1 MNNPKNIRQEF
12 ADTMLEIG
20 TKNKNLIVMVG
31 DISHGILSKRFA
43 KKCNKQFINLGILEP
58 TMISMGAGFS
68 KVGLNPVLH
77 TISPFIIER
86 SFEQIKLDFC
96 YHNLPGNIITV
107 GGAFDYSNLGCS
119 HHCYGD
125 FSLMKTLP
133 HVNIFNPASA
143 IEFNELFKQ
152 AYKLKRLNYF
162 RLSGNNH
169 DFKFSRSQIK
179 LGKPVKIES
188 GNKLTILAVGS
199 QLKNALKVT
208 QKLKEKG
215 IYADLFYFHSI
226 RPLELKIIQ
235 KSLENTKRVVV
246 IEEHISSGGLYED
259 VLKKFYNIKNIKFLH
274 CSIEKFITGYGTY
287 QDLCKEA
294 GLDYSSIKTKITNFL
309 NLN

>member
-1 MNNPKNIRQEF
+1 MIKLKNIRQEF

-20 TKNKNLIVMVG
+20 KKDKALTVMVG
-31 DISHGILSKRFA
+31 DISHGILQEFA
-43 KKCNKQFINLGILEP
+43 NKCKNQYINLGILEP

-68 KVGLNPVLH
+68 KIGLNPVLH

-96 YHNLPGNIITV
+96 YHKLSGNLITV

-152 AYKLKRLNYF
+152 NYKSKKLNYF

-169 DFKFSRSQIK
+169 GYKFNRNEIK
-179 LGKPVKIES
+179 TGKPIKILD
-188 GNKLTILAVGS
+188 GKDLTILVVGS
-199 QLKNALKVT
+199 QLKNCIKVVK
-208 QKLKEKG
+208 KLKENK
-215 IYADLFYFHSI
+215 IKCDLFYFHSI
-226 RPLELKIIQ
+226 RPLDLGNIK
-235 KSLENTKRVVV
+235 KSINKNKRVVV
-246 IEEHISSGGLYED
+246 VEEHIASGGLYED
-259 VLKKFYNIKNIKFLH
+259 ILKNFYKITNSDFLH
-274 CSIEKFITGYGTY
+274 ICIKEFITGYGTY
-287 QDLCKEA
+287 DDLCKEA
-294 GLDYSSIKTKITNFL
+294 GLDYKSIYKKIAKFTYKK
-309 NLN
+309 